1 MTCRCRSPSS
11 RRQKRQ
17 HGPHHRGPVTVF
29 DASLSRYIWEH
40 TRRQQ
45 LWILGVVAASMIP
58 YYMAFSLPKTIVNG
72 PIQGDGFETADATQ
86 TFLRIALPLPG
97 TSDIVLF
104 PGLTLDRVHMLFAL
118 SGVFLLLV
126 VVNGLFKFYINAYK
140 GKLGERLLRRIR
152 YALVDH
158 VLRFPPATFKLLK
171 SPEIASMIK
180 DEVEPMGGFTGD
192 AFVSPALLGGQAI
205 TALVFIFVQN
215 VMLGGI
221 TAALIGAQILI
232 IPRMRRRLLVL
243 GRERQLTA
251 RQLSGRVGEIV
262 ENIGTIHAND
272 TSNFERADI
281 SARLGRIFTIRY
293 DIYQWKF
300 LVKFINNFL
309 ASLAPFIFYSLGGYL
324 ALTGYLDIGQLV
336 AVIGAYSNLPGPLK
350 ELIDWDQNRQDVEI
364 KYQQVIG
371 QFAVDNMIASDL
383 HAVHRVA
390 DPLGAPLAA
399 IGVRVVD
406 DGGVVS
412 LDHTDFTL
420 NPGEALAVI
429 GPAGSGSETFAD
441 LFARQIW
448 PSSGRIVA
456 GQTSLLSLPEAVT
469 GRSISY
475 AGGDSPLLSG
485 SLIDNLTYGL
495 RNSPPDPDG
504 STPSPARR
512 WQLNEA
518 RISGNPDFD
527 RDADWIDYAALDL
540 DGPKGLSHH
549 LLGVLD
555 CVDMTR
561 DLQDLALYS
570 TVAEVDH
577 PDLATQI
584 VAIRGQLRAELEQGG
599 LAELIVPFAPDT
611 YNTEATVLE
620 NLLFGRLR
628 PSSALTD
635 PAERTAFFRRL
646 LEQAGLYEKLCAIGT
661 EIARNVIG
669 LFADL
674 PADHPFFRQMTFMSP
689 DDIPTYQ
696 ALLQKFDKPAG
707 TVTDAD
713 RAMMVSLAFEYIEP
727 RHRFGLLDDAL
738 MVEVVAFRQ
747 FFHDS
752 IPDRLK
758 PGIEIY
764 DPAHFTDTATLMD
777 NILFGRVSQKY
788 RDGADQIRS
797 AILDLLRRQ
806 GAFEEV
812 LTIGLGFDVGTGG
825 RRLSA
830 AQRQKVALARAL
842 VRPSDYYVFNRPL
855 TALDNR
861 SQDLILTRV
870 LDRLRTARRTP
881 AVLWT
886 LSNPQMARHFDR
898 IAVFSDGKLAEVGT
912 PDELAE
918 SNGIFSDMIAS

>member
-1 MTCRCRSPSS
+1 M
-11 RRQKRQ
+11 
-17 HGPHHRGPVTVF
+17 F

-45 LWILGVVAASMIP
+45 LWILAIVALSMIP

-86 TFLRIALPLPG
+86 TFLRIALPFPG
-97 TSDIVLF
+97 ADDLVLF
-104 PGLTLDRVHMLFAL
+104 QGITLDRVHMLFAL

-126 VVNGLFKFYINAYK
+126 IVNGLFKFYINAYK

-158 VLRFPPATFKLLK
+158 VLRFPPATFKFLK

-192 AFVSPALLGGQAI
+192 AFVSPALLGGQAL
-205 TALVFIFVQN
+205 TALAFIFAQN
-215 VMLGGI
+215 LMLGGI

-251 RQLSGRVGEIV
+251 RRLSGRVGEIV
-262 ENIGTIHAND
+262 ESIGTIHAND
-272 TSNFERADI
+272 TTNFERADI

-324 ALTGYLDIGQLV
+324 ALTGHLDIGQLV
-336 AVIGAYSNLPGPLK
+336 AVIGAYSNLPGPMK

-383 HAVHRVA
+383 HTARRTA
-390 DPLGAPLAA
+390 EPLDTPLAA
-399 IGVRVVD
+399 IGVRVMD

-420 NPGEALAVI
+420 EPGEALAAI
-429 GPAGSGSETFAD
+429 GPAGSGSETFAE

-456 GQTSLLSLPEAVT
+456 GQSNILALPEAVT

-475 AGGDSPLLSG
+475 AGGDAALLSG
-485 SLIDNLTYGL
+485 SLLDNLTYGL

-504 STPSPARR
+504 RAPSPSRR
-512 WQLNEA
+512 WQLQEA
-518 RISGNPDFD
+518 RRSGNPDYD
-527 RDADWIDYAALDL
+527 RDADWIDYGALDL
-540 DGPKGLSHH
+540 TGPESLTRH
-549 LLGVLD
+549 LLEVLD

-561 DLQDLALYS
+561 DLQDLALNS
-570 TVAEVDH
+570 TVSERDY
-577 PDLATQI
+577 PDLASRI
-584 VAIRGQLRAELEQGG
+584 VAIRGQLRTELEQGG
-599 LAELIVPFAPDT
+599 LAELIVPFAILA
-611 YNTEATVLE
+611 YNAEATILE

-628 PSSALTD
+628 PTSALLD
-635 PAERTAFFRRL
+635 PSERTAFFRRL
-646 LEQAGLYEKLCAIGT
+646 LQQAGIYDRLCDAGV

-674 PADHPFFRQMTFMSP
+674 PPDHPFFRQMTFMSP

-696 ALLQKFDKPAG
+696 ALLLKFDKSGGVP
-707 TVTDAD
+707 TEQD
-713 RAMMVSLAFEYIEP
+713 RTMMVGLAFEYIEP
-727 RHRFGLLDDAL
+727 RHRFGLLDTDL
-738 MVEVVAFRQ
+738 MAEIVAFRG
-747 FFHDS
+747 FFHNA
-752 IPDRLK
+752 IPDHLR
-758 PGIEIY
+758 PVMEIY
-764 DPAHFTDTATLMD
+764 DAGRFTDSATLMD

-788 RDGADQIRS
+788 RDGADQVRS
-797 AILDLLRRQ
+797 AILDLLQRQ
-806 GAFEEV
+806 GVFAEV

-830 AQRQKVALARAL
+830 GQRQKVALARAL
-842 VRPSDYYVFNRPL
+842 VRPSDYYIFNRPL

-861 SQDLILTRV
+861 SQDLVLTRV
-870 LDRLRTARRTP
+870 LSRLRHADRAP

-898 IAVFSDGKLAEVGT
+898 IAVFEAGKLVEVGT
-912 PDELAE
+912 PTALEE

>member
-1 MTCRCRSPSS
+1 M
-11 RRQKRQ
+11 
-17 HGPHHRGPVTVF
+17 F
-29 DASLSRYIWEH
+29 NASLSRYIWEH

-45 LWILGVVAASMIP
+45 LWILAIVALSMIP

-97 TSDIVLF
+97 ADVLVLF
-104 PGLTLDRVHMLFAL
+104 QGITLDRVHMLFAL

-126 VVNGLFKFYINAYK
+126 IVNGLFKFYINAYK

-158 VLRFPPATFKLLK
+158 VLRFPPATFKFLK

-192 AFVSPALLGGQAI
+192 AFVSPALLGGQAL
-205 TALVFIFVQN
+205 TALAFIFAQN
-215 VMLGGI
+215 LMLGGI

-262 ENIGTIHAND
+262 ESIGTIHAND
-272 TSNFERADI
+272 TTNFERADI

-324 ALTGYLDIGQLV
+324 ALTGHLDIGQLV
-336 AVIGAYSNLPGPLK
+336 AVIGAYSNLPGPMK

-383 HAVHRVA
+383 HTARRTA
-390 DPLGAPLAA
+390 EPLDTPLAA
-399 IGVRVVD
+399 IGVRVMD

-420 NPGEALAVI
+420 EPGEALAAI
-429 GPAGSGSETFAD
+429 GPAGSGSETFAE
-441 LFARQIW
+441 LFARQVW

-456 GQTSLLSLPEAVT
+456 GQSNILALPEAVT

-475 AGGDSPLLSG
+475 AGGDAVLLSG
-485 SLIDNLTYGL
+485 SLLDNLTYGL

-504 STPSPARR
+504 RAPSPSRR
-512 WQLNEA
+512 WQLQEA
-518 RISGNPDFD
+518 RRSGNPDYD
-527 RDADWIDYAALDL
+527 RDADWIDYDALDL
-540 DGPKGLSHH
+540 TGPESLTRH
-549 LLGVLD
+549 LLEVLD

-561 DLQDLALYS
+561 DMQDLALNS
-570 TVAEVDH
+570 TVSERDY
-577 PDLATQI
+577 PDLAGRI
-584 VAIRGQLRAELEQGG
+584 VAIRGQLRTELEQGG
-599 LAELIVPFAPDT
+599 LAELIVPFAIEA
-611 YNTEATVLE
+611 YNTEATILE

-628 PSSALTD
+628 PNSALLD
-635 PAERTAFFRRL
+635 PSERTAFFRRL
-646 LEQAGLYEKLCAIGT
+646 LQQAGLYDRLCDAGV

-674 PADHPFFRQMTFMSP
+674 PPDHPFFRQMTFMSP

-696 ALLQKFDKPAG
+696 ALLLKFDKSGGVP
-707 TVTDAD
+707 TEQD
-713 RAMMVSLAFEYIEP
+713 RTMMVGLAFEYIEP
-727 RHRFGLLDDAL
+727 RHRFGLLDTDL
-738 MVEVVAFRQ
+738 MAEIVAFRR
-747 FFHDS
+747 FFHNA
-752 IPDRLK
+752 IPDHLR
-758 PGIEIY
+758 PVIEIY
-764 DPAHFTDTATLMD
+764 DAGRFTDSATLMD

-788 RDGADQIRS
+788 RDGADQVRS
-797 AILDLLRRQ
+797 AILDLLQRQ
-806 GAFEEV
+806 GVFAEV

-830 AQRQKVALARAL
+830 GQRQKVALARAL
-842 VRPSDYYVFNRPL
+842 VRPSDYYIFNRPL

-861 SQDLILTRV
+861 SQDLVLTRV
-870 LDRLRTARRTP
+870 LSRLRNADRAP

-898 IAVFSDGKLAEVGT
+898 IAVFEAGKLVEVGT
-912 PDELAE
+912 PTALEE